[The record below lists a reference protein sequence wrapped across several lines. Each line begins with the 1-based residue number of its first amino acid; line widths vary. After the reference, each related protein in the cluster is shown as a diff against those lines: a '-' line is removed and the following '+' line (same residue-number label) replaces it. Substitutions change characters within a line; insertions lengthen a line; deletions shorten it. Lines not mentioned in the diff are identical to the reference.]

1 MKDKLIGFKTA
12 KVLYK
17 KGFCNGSE
25 QGYTFEGKLEK
36 VYYGSSFKNGDI
48 ENNIYY
54 EAPSQSLVQKWI
66 RESLQL
72 HITIFSSSQES
83 WMYRITKPH
92 QKLEDGIYC
101 EDFDTY
107 EDALEDAL
115 YEILKK

>member
-1 MKDKLIGFKTA
+1 MKEKLVSFKTA
-12 KVLYK
+12 KALYK
-17 KGFCNGSE
+17 KGFCNESK
-25 QGYTFEGKLEK
+25 QGYTANGKLQK
-36 VYYGSSFKNGDI
+36 PYYGSYFKNSDK
-48 ENNIYY
+48 NNTIVY
-54 EAPSQSLVQKWI
+54 EAPSQSLAQKWI

-92 QKLEDGIYC
+92 QRLEEGIYC